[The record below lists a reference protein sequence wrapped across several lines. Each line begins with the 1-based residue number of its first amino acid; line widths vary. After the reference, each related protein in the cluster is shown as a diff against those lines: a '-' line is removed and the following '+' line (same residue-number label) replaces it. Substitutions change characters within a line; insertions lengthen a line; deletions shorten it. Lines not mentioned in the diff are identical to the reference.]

1 MIEQSATY
9 TPTSVA
15 AGQLLQYRYQLKQ
28 YPFYTRVDSHLYAPF
43 RMAFKFPTTMTT
55 ALSYVNDLTSFMILD
70 DFDKL
75 ADFSASPLF

>member
-1 MIEQSATY
+1 
-9 TPTSVA
+9 
-15 AGQLLQYRYQLKQ
+15 
-28 YPFYTRVDSHLYAPF
+28 
-43 RMAFKFPTTMTT
+43 MAFKFPTTMTT